1 MSRPGTRAWL
11 AFQGTLCFG
20 VPGVVVLHRRPVEP
34 SPALMLANLPIAW
47 MAAPQLTLAPGP
59 LAELR
64 TPATKQPKFVKPFLS
79 PQTHA
84 PRAR

>member
-1 MSRPGTRAWL
+1 
-11 AFQGTLCFG
+11 
-20 VPGVVVLHRRPVEP
+20 
-34 SPALMLANLPIAW
+34 MLANLPIAW

-64 TPATKQPKFVKPFLS
+64 TPATKQPKLVKLFLS

-84 PRAR
+84 PRAQ